1 MYKKESDY
9 TEIYRGELSSYR
21 VTNLESGLDYRARV
35 CAIRMTN
42 EGLLL
47 NSPYSAATHFVLP
60 RVGDLA
66 ASLPPTKTTD
76 HRSTN
81 ADRRE
86 SHGSL
91 ISRSCSS
98 IYRKLES
105 MKLFES
111 RTLTDQQWAFVISVG
126 FALLAIFIA
135 IFANVIYSKYNN
147 HRSVDNT
154 ISPSSPS
161 PGFPHS
167 QWEDFQ
173 EEWLVFCLSSCF
185 FFSLHISILVF
196 LSMGSFFS
204 SVCLLFFC
212 TVKCYRL
219 IFGYRWWWWQW
230 RRKKNENWLTCAW
243 ALLTR
248 VYQLNI

>member
-1 MYKKESDY
+1 MYKKANDY
-9 TEIYRGELSSYR
+9 TEIYRGELTSYDA
-21 VTNLESGLDYRARV
+21 TNLESGVDYRARV

-47 NSPYSAATHFVLP
+47 NSPYTPATQFVLP
-60 RVGDLA
+60 RPGDLA
-66 ASLPPTKTTD
+66 ATLSTTKTVD

-98 IYRKLES
+98 IHRKLQS

-154 ISPSSPS
+154 ISSSSSS

-167 QWEDFQ
+167 Q
-173 EEWLVFCLSSCF
+173 
-185 FFSLHISILVF
+185 
-196 LSMGSFFS
+196 
-204 SVCLLFFC
+204 
-212 TVKCYRL
+212 
-219 IFGYRWWWWQW
+219 
-230 RRKKNENWLTCAW
+230 
-243 ALLTR
+243 
-248 VYQLNI
+248 

>member
-1 MYKKESDY
+1 MLSPDLAPHLIEITSKSCIFHWQAHKPLGVDPISYILELQMYKKESDY
-9 TEIYRGELSSYR
+9 TEIYRGELSSYHA
-21 VTNLESGLDYRARV
+21 TNLESGVDYRARV

-60 RVGDLA
+60 RAGDSA
-66 ASLPPTKTTD
+66 ATLPPVKTTD

-98 IYRKLES
+98 VYRRLES

-154 ISPSSPS
+154 ISSSSS

-167 QWEDFQ
+167 QWE
-173 EEWLVFCLSSCF
+173 VFCLSFCLFFLPSYIHSCF
-185 FFSLHISILVF
+185 LVYGLIF
-196 LSMGSFFS
+196 
-204 SVCLLFFC
+204 LLFICCFLHC
-212 TVKCYRL
+212 
-219 IFGYRWWWWQW
+219 
-230 RRKKNENWLTCAW
+230 
-243 ALLTR
+243 
-248 VYQLNI
+248 